1 MASKFVIILSSA
13 CFLASSAA
21 ALAGD
26 AVLGRGVVQKLCVNC
41 HVVEPGGA
49 ANEVNPSIPTFMA
62 IANKPDQTESLIR
75 GFLIDPHPPMP
86 NIQLTAHELDNI
98 AAYIMSLKE

>member
-1 MASKFVIILSSA
+1 VSRFLFLLSGA
-13 CFLASSAA
+13 CFLASSAT

-26 AVLGRGVVQKLCVNC
+26 AKLGEKVAQKLCVNC
-41 HVVEPGGA
+41 HIVEPGGV
-49 ANEVNPSIPTFMA
+49 ANEVNPSIPPFMA
-62 IANKPDQTESLIR
+62 IAKKPDQSESLIR